1 MKKAVITVS
10 IISVM
15 IMAIVSFFMLDE
27 RKRIK
32 DEFSEYENP
41 CTYFVEFLLKD
52 FESANQ
58 EKVFYSVNYKEDKY
72 KLYKTA
78 GDERSEIN
86 LSSVYETYLKQ
97 TDEVFFHMTGQY
109 PITYIY
115 VSKNY
120 VVFWEESYGGKL
132 IFSADGR
139 IDDADRKT
147 SQNYQVFRKIND
159 HWYAV
164 HINAL

>member
-1 MKKAVITVS
+1 MKKVVITVS
-10 IISVM
+10 IILVM

-41 CTYFVEFLLKD
+41 CTYFTEFLLKD

-58 EKVFYSVNYKEDKY
+58 EEVFYSVNYRENKY
-72 KLYKTA
+72 RLYKTV

-97 TDEVFFHMTGQY
+97 TDEAFSHMTG
-109 PITYIY
+109 
-115 VSKNY
+115 
-120 VVFWEESYGGKL
+120 
-132 IFSADGR
+132 R
-139 IDDADRKT
+139 
-147 SQNYQVFRKIND
+147 
-159 HWYAV
+159 
-164 HINAL
+164 

>member
-1 MKKAVITVS
+1 MKKVIITVS
-10 IISVM
+10 IILVM

-41 CTYFVEFLLKD
+41 CTYFTEFLLKD

-58 EKVFYSVNYKEDKY
+58 EEVFYSVNYRENKY
-72 KLYKTA
+72 RLYKTV

-97 TDEVFFHMTGQY
+97 TDEAFSHMTGRY
-109 PITYIY
+109 SIDHIN
-115 VSKNY
+115 VSENY
-120 VVFWEESYGGKL
+120 VVFLEESYGGKL
-132 IFSADGR
+132 IFSVDGR

-147 SQNYQVFRKIND
+147 VQNYNEVAVVKNVFDFGRRK
-159 HWYAV
+159 
-164 HINAL
+164 

>member
-1 MKKAVITVS
+1 MKKVVITVS
-10 IISVM
+10 IILVM

-41 CTYFVEFLLKD
+41 CTYFTEFLLKD

-58 EKVFYSVNYKEDKY
+58 EEVFYSVNYRENKY
-72 KLYKTA
+72 RLYKTV

-97 TDEVFFHMTGQY
+97 TDEAFSHMTGRY
-109 PITYIY
+109 SIDYIN
-115 VSKNY
+115 VSENY
-120 VVFWEESYGGKL
+120 VVFLEESYGGKL
-132 IFSADGR
+132 IFSVDGR

-147 SQNYQVFRKIND
+147 VQNYNEVAVVKNVFDFGRRK
-159 HWYAV
+159 
-164 HINAL
+164 